1 MLYNEHII
9 NLCCTRNRKCK
20 LLCSKWW
27 CAGPSTLILRLEAGQ
42 LSMTSVPGANLVG
55 KTGGL
60 LGTYDDN
67 TSNDLT
73 LANGTVL
80 PADSSPET
88 IYYTFGESCE
98 CLFACSGF
106 NSFYYCN
113 SFLHI
118 STWPFRA
125 RVVKVR
131 IETKS
136 RFIILLRWFY

>member
-1 MLYNEHII
+1 V
-9 NLCCTRNRKCK
+9 
-20 LLCSKWW
+20 LCSKWW

-67 TSNDLT
+67 TANDLT

-80 PADSSPET
+80 PADSSPQT

-98 CLFACSGF
+98 CLFVCSGNAILHCVYCGNF
-106 NSFYYCN
+106 LNS
-113 SFLHI
+113 
-118 STWPFRA
+118 STLPVLPQ
-125 RVVKVR
+125 VVILGSVCKP
-131 IETKS
+131 ETV
-136 RFIILLRWFY
+136 F

>member
-1 MLYNEHII
+1 V
-9 NLCCTRNRKCK
+9 
-20 LLCSKWW
+20 LCSKWW

-67 TSNDLT
+67 TANDLS

-80 PADSSPET
+80 PADSSPQT

-98 CLFACSGF
+98 CLFVCVG
-106 NSFYYCN
+106 
-113 SFLHI
+113 
-118 STWPFRA
+118 
-125 RVVKVR
+125 
-131 IETKS
+131 
-136 RFIILLRWFY
+136 ILLHQLSAREHTLRLQVHGLIVGAVVIGTILI